1 MPPGVAIAGSTSLLI
16 GISSAPGEF
25 QRRLDDVPCGLEAVI
40 NIADDITVV
49 AEALLHRD
57 RGVLELLDRLLQP
70 NLRLNSEKVKFKTG
84 TAPFMGHVLTP
95 EGLKPRA

>member
-40 NIADDITVV
+40 NTADDITVV
-49 AEALLHRD
+49 G
-57 RGVLELLDRLLQP
+57 RG
-70 NLRLNSEKVKFKTG
+70 T
-84 TAPFMGHVLTP
+84 
-95 EGLKPRA
+95 